1 MGIMPK
7 ITLVMKGASSQLKS
21 ELIKREGMI
30 DYLDFNEILPVPSDE
45 HLLTLYSASNGDIG
59 ELKRQWRHDNWGI
72 VEPIIPLKTLI
83 YRDEFVMMTFEVYQS
98 APVDF
103 ITFLATKHPEVLI
116 YMGYDDHYNPIKC
129 GFIGFNG
136 QVWPWK
142 SEGMLKDVNGHAVYR
157 DKHRDFR
164 RSIDNE
170 LIENHEV
177 MTNGALNQF
186 NFLIEKLLF

>member
-1 MGIMPK
+1 MEIKPK
-7 ITLVMKGASSQLKS
+7 ITFFIKGASSQLKS

-45 HLLTLYSASNGDIG
+45 HLLTLYSASIGDNG
-59 ELKRQWRHDNWGI
+59 ELKRQWRQDNWGI
-72 VEPIIPLKTLI
+72 VESIIPLKTLI
-83 YRDEFVMMTFEVYQS
+83 YRGELVLMTFEVYQS

-103 ITFLATKHPEVLI
+103 ITFLATKHPEVFI
-116 YMGYDDHYNPIKC
+116 YMGYDDYYNPIKC

-142 SEGMLKDVNGHAVYR
+142 SEGMLKDVNGRAVYR
-157 DKHRDFR
+157 DKHLDFR

>member
-1 MGIMPK
+1 MPK
-7 ITLVMKGASSQLKS
+7 ITLVMKGGNSQLKS

-59 ELKRQWRHDNWGI
+59 ELKRQWRQDNWGI
-72 VEPIIPLKTLI
+72 IEPIIPLKTLI

-142 SEGMLKDVNGHAVYR
+142 SEGMLKDVNGRAVYR
-157 DKHRDFR
+157 DKHSDFR

-170 LIENHEV
+170 LIEYQEV
-177 MTNGALNQF
+177 VINGALNQI

>member
-1 MGIMPK
+1 MPK
-7 ITLVMKGASSQLKS
+7 ITLVMKGGNSQLKS

-59 ELKRQWRHDNWGI
+59 ELKRQWRQDNWGI

-157 DKHRDFR
+157 DKHSDFR

-170 LIENHEV
+170 LIENQEV
-177 MTNGALNQF
+177 VINGALNQF

>member
-1 MGIMPK
+1 MPK
-7 ITLVMKGASSQLKS
+7 ITLVMKGGNSQLKS

-59 ELKRQWRHDNWGI
+59 ELKRQWRQDNCGI

-157 DKHRDFR
+157 DKHSDFR

-170 LIENHEV
+170 LIENQEV
-177 MTNGALNQF
+177 VINGALNQF

>member
-1 MGIMPK
+1 MPK
-7 ITLVMKGASSQLKS
+7 ITLVMKGGNSQLKS

-45 HLLTLYSASNGDIG
+45 HLLTLYSASNGNIG
-59 ELKRQWRHDNWGI
+59 ELKRQWRQDNWGI
-72 VEPIIPLKTLI
+72 VESIIPLKTLI
-83 YRDEFVMMTFEVYQS
+83 YRGELVLMTFEVYQS

-103 ITFLATKHPEVLI
+103 ITFLATKHPEVFI

-142 SEGMLKDVNGHAVYR
+142 SEGMLKDVNGRAVYR
-157 DKHRDFR
+157 DKHLDFR

>member
-1 MGIMPK
+1 MPK
-7 ITLVMKGASSQLKS
+7 ITLVMKGGHSQLKS
-21 ELIKREGMI
+21 ELIKREGMN

-59 ELKRQWRHDNWGI
+59 ELKRQWRQDNWGI
-72 VEPIIPLKTLI
+72 IEPIIPLKTLI

-103 ITFLATKHPEVLI
+103 ITFLAAKHPEVLI

-142 SEGMLKDVNGHAVYR
+142 SEGMLNDVNGRAVYR
-157 DKHRDFR
+157 DKHSDFR

-170 LIENHEV
+170 LIEYQEV
-177 MTNGALNQF
+177 VINGALNQF
-186 NFLIEKLLF
+186 NFLIEKLLN

>member
-1 MGIMPK
+1 MPK
-7 ITLVMKGASSQLKS
+7 ITLVMKGGNSQLKS

-59 ELKRQWRHDNWGI
+59 ELKRQWRQDNWGI
-72 VEPIIPLKTLI
+72 IEPIIPLKTLI
-83 YRDEFVMMTFEVYQS
+83 YRDEFVMMTLEVYQS

-142 SEGMLKDVNGHAVYR
+142 SEGMLKDVNGRAVYR
-157 DKHRDFR
+157 DKHSDFR

-170 LIENHEV
+170 LIENQEV
-177 MTNGALNQF
+177 VINGALNQF

>member
-1 MGIMPK
+1 MPK

-45 HLLTLYSASNGDIG
+45 HLLTLYSASIGDNG
-59 ELKRQWRHDNWGI
+59 ELKRQWRQDNWGI
-72 VEPIIPLKTLI
+72 VESIIPLKTLI
-83 YRDEFVMMTFEVYQS
+83 YRGELVLMTFEVYQS

-103 ITFLATKHPEVLI
+103 ITFLATKHPEVFI

-142 SEGMLKDVNGHAVYR
+142 SEGMLKDVNGRAVYR
-157 DKHRDFR
+157 DKHLDFR

-186 NFLIEKLLF
+186 NFFIDKLLN

>member
-1 MGIMPK
+1 MEIMPK
-7 ITLVMKGASSQLKS
+7 ITLFISGGSSQLKS
-21 ELIKREGMI
+21 QLIKREGMV
-30 DYLDFNEILPVPSDE
+30 DYLDFNGLLPVPFDKELVMLFSTSNSDIE
-45 HLLTLYSASNGDIG
+45 
-59 ELKRQWRHDNWGI
+59 ELRRQWRLDNWGI
-72 VEPIIPLKTLI
+72 VEPIIPLNTLI
-83 YRDEFVMMTFEVYQS
+83 YREDFVMMTFNVNQN

-103 ITFLATKHPEVLI
+103 ITYLAMNHPEIFI

-142 SEGMLKDVNGHAVYR
+142 SEGMLKDVNGRAVYR
-157 DKHRDFR
+157 DKHSDFR

-170 LIENHEV
+170 LIEYQEV
-177 MTNGALNQF
+177 VINGALNQF